1 MNVRPVMI
9 MAGGT
14 GGHIFPALAVARE
27 LMSREIPVVW
37 MGSPQGMEAR
47 LIPDTGIPIAWLTI
61 SGLRG
66 KGMKSWLMAPF
77 KLLVAMIQAFRLLRQ
92 YRPRA
97 VLGMGGFVAGPGG
110 AVASMLR
117 IPLVIHEQN
126 SVAGLTNRLLSK
138 VAGNVL
144 QAFPGGFASSGKV
157 ETVGNPVRP
166 EITALP
172 APEERAIAQS
182 EKLKVLVIGGSLGA
196 VIFNK
201 TLPRAVSMM
210 PESERPEIFHQAGVK
225 NIEAA
230 RSAYK
235 EAGVEARIEPFISD
249 MAEAYAWADLVIC
262 RSGALTVSELAAAG
276 VGSILVPY
284 PYAVDDHQTGNARYL
299 SEAGAAILMAQP
311 EFTVEHISEYLH
323 KLTASPE
330 VLQEMAI
337 KARAL
342 AQPESTQRVAD
353 VCEVAGGTA

>member
-1 MNVRPVMI
+1 MNTRPIMI

-27 LMSREIPVVW
+27 LMAREIPVVW
-37 MGSPQGMEAR
+37 MGSPQGMEAK

-61 SGLRG
+61 GGLRG

-77 KLLVAMIQAFRLLRQ
+77 KLLFAMTQAFKLLRH

-110 AVASMLR
+110 AVASILR

-126 SVAGLTNRLLSK
+126 SVAGLTNRLLAK

-144 QAFPGGFASSGKV
+144 QAFPGVFAPSRKV

-166 EITALP
+166 EIAALP
-172 APEERAIAQS
+172 DPQERAIAKG
-182 EKLKVLVIGGSLGA
+182 EKLKILVIGGSLGA
-196 VIFNK
+196 VVFNS
-201 TLPRAVSMM
+201 TLPRALSIM
-210 PESERPEIFHQAGVK
+210 PESERPEIFHQAGAK

-230 RSAYK
+230 RSAYE
-235 EAGVEARIEPFISD
+235 EAGVDARIEPFIAD

-276 VGSILVPY
+276 VGSMLVPY

-299 SEAGAAILMAQP
+299 SEAGAAILMPQP

-323 KLTASPE
+323 KLTASPDI
-330 VLQEMAI
+330 LQEMAI

-342 AQPESTQRVAD
+342 AQPESTKRVAD
-353 VCEVAGGTA
+353 VCAMAGGAA